1 MPSSVIGTK
10 VPRREEDGVESLC
23 DDEVEDEVEEE
34 EEEDDVEDA
43 STPGLGKGG

>member
-23 DDEVEDEVEEE
+23 DDEEDEEEEE

-43 STPGLGKGG
+43 STPGLGKGE

>member
-23 DDEVEDEVEEE
+23 DDEEDEEEEE

>member
-23 DDEVEDEVEEE
+23 DDEDEEEEE

>member
-23 DDEVEDEVEEE
+23 DDEEDEEEEE

-43 STPGLGKGG
+43 STPGLDKGG